1 MTMQYLRIVFSLISI
16 ALMCNACEEKVD
28 LVRVFV
34 IRKGEHYATPRV
46 LESLQTS
53 TIRFQARFDASA
65 VYDFRQEGFQDS
77 KNKLFGFSDCNDLHH
92 DNSARFAWQW
102 FNDRVEIFAYCY
114 VDGERVE
121 AFVGTVG
128 LNEFSDYRIS
138 ITDGYYEF
146 QLNGGEPVR
155 IKRGSVCERGVY
167 YKLWPYFGG
176 TLPAPHDVTIAIR
189 ES

>member
-1 MTMQYLRIVFSLISI
+1 MRYLRIVFGLMSI
-16 ALMCNACEEKVD
+16 AVLCSACEEKVD

-34 IRKGEHYATPRV
+34 VKKGEHYATPRV
-46 LESLQTS
+46 VESLQTS
-53 TIRFQARFDASA
+53 TLRFQAKFDGSA
-65 VYDFRQEGFQDS
+65 IYDFRQEGFQDS

-92 DNSARFAWQW
+92 QNSARFAWQW
-102 FNDRVEIFAYCY
+102 MDERLEIFAYCY

-121 AFVGTVG
+121 AFVGTVE
-128 LNEFSDYRIS
+128 LNTYNDYRIS
-138 ITDGYYEF
+138 ISEEHYEF